1 MCTSRARKYREVA
14 RADRGHSN
22 GREDVEKSELSREGD
37 GMTFELDEET
47 KQFLLARLV
56 INKVRDA
63 RTLAMCSCVNR
74 DWRQLATDETLWET
88 LCIAE
93 WPSLKSSIGKK
104 IIDGRGY
111 RSFYA
116 TRMRLDYDNVQKM
129 HPAAPK
135 LQLEHLIFFLD
146 VVYQNTNVFSMVEE
160 GQELAAKASTRE
172 MHDDIFR
179 FSTLS
184 TEGTEGVI
192 VPSHATRWTKGQIA
206 EFHVTW
212 SVMEKKS
219 LKSIRLI
226 NSKKGRMVGNSV
238 VYESSLPRLSCF
250 WHLPMLLERAE
261 VEIQFQ
267 EEEPGLFVRRLVS
280 MGTLNSEW
288 CRYQT
293 RDQALTYLEYLFS
306 REFLALDHPQDVEQV
321 RTGREI
327 WRRSLRQQGIASHQ

>member
-1 MCTSRARKYREVA
+1 MCTSRTRKCGESLEREGEANAGWNEEV
-14 RADRGHSN
+14 
-22 GREDVEKSELSREGD
+22 SELSKERRGVTLEP
-37 GMTFELDEET
+37 DEET
-47 KQFLLARLV
+47 KQFLLAQLV
-56 INKVRDA
+56 INEVRDA
-63 RTLAMCSCVNR
+63 RTLSMCSCVSR
-74 DWRQLATDETLWET
+74 DWRQLATDETLWEA
-88 LCIAE
+88 LCITE

-116 TRMRLDYDNVQKM
+116 TRMRLDYEHIHRMQ
-129 HPAAPK
+129 PAPPK

-146 VVYQNTNVFSMVEE
+146 VVYQNANVFSMVEE
-160 GQELAAKASTRE
+160 GQELAARASTRE

-179 FSTLS
+179 FSTPS
-184 TEGTEGVI
+184 TEGMEGVI
-192 VPSHATRWTKGQIA
+192 VPPQATGWTKSQIS
-206 EFHVTW
+206 EFQVTW
-212 SVMEKKS
+212 SVVEKKS

-226 NSKKGRMVGNSV
+226 NSKNGRLVGNSV

-261 VEIQFQ
+261 VEIQFK
-267 EEEPGLFVRRLVS
+267 EEESGLFVRRLVS

-306 REFLALDHPQDVEQV
+306 REFLALDHPQDVEQIV
-321 RTGREI
+321 VD
-327 WRRSLRQQGIASHQ
+327 